1 MNRETI
7 TREQLAA
14 MFDHTNLKADA
25 SREDFD
31 KLCRE
36 AAEGHFAMV
45 AINPEPVAY
54 CSRRLKGTGVHVGAA
69 ISFPLGQNTIE
80 QKCEEIRLAIADGAD
95 EIDYVLHIG
104 RLKAGDADYI
114 RKEME
119 SMVRVCREAGVL
131 IKVILETCYLEKK
144 DTILACEIAREVRP
158 DFVKT
163 STGFGTAGATP
174 ENVQLMKETVGDA
187 VKVKAAG
194 GIRSW
199 EACAA
204 MIDAGAERIGT
215 SSSIKILKE
224 FEESVGR
231 SK

>member
-1 MNRETI
+1 MNSKTI
-7 TREQLAA
+7 TREQLSA
-14 MFDHTNLKADA
+14 MFDHTNLHADA

-31 KLCRE
+31 LLCKE

-45 AINPEPVAY
+45 AINPEPVSY
-54 CSRRLKGTGVHVGAA
+54 CKERLAGTGVHVGAA

-80 QKCEEIRLAIADGAD
+80 QKAAETRLAIADGAD

-104 RLKAGDADYI
+104 RLKAQDAAYI
-114 RKEME
+114 KKEME
-119 SMVRVCREAGVL
+119 TITSICHEAGVL
-131 IKVILETCYLEKK
+131 CKVILETCYLEKQEI
-144 DTILACEIAREVRP
+144 ILACEIAREVRP

-163 STGFGTAGATP
+163 STGFGTAGATA
-174 ENVQLMKETVGDA
+174 ENVKLMKDTVGDA

-215 SSSIKILKE
+215 SSSLKILKE
-224 FEESVGR
+224 YGQSPTT
-231 SK
+231 